1 MLGLVARMQ
10 LWQQVALTLKS
21 GLTVDKALAQ
31 AAATPG
37 PGASIAR
44 RLRATGEAALA
55 DAAARCPEAVPAIDE
70 AVLRAGE
77 MSGKLPEALLVLVER
92 LGRRRERLA
101 RLMLRLAYPV
111 LIVHLC
117 AVVGSFSQGAAG
129 EAAHGFWPGL
139 ALALLPFYV
148 LVAVPFLLPALLRR
162 AGPAA
167 ALAVDAF
174 ILRVPFIGRGARWE
188 AEAEFLWL
196 LGTMLQA
203 GIGLR
208 EALGFAAGR
217 VSNHALRAALQ
228 PVAAAVMR
236 GEPFGESLMRVP
248 YLSAQ
253 AVSRI
258 ATAEAAGSLPEVL
271 LLLAE
276 EAKTT
281 HDMGRTGLDG
291 AIIGFFCLLMAGYAM
306 WAILGFWSRYYG
318 ALFRI

>member
-1 MLGLVARMQ
+1 MLGLIARMQ

-37 PGASIAR
+37 PGASLAR
-44 RLRATGEAALA
+44 RLRAAGEAALA

-70 AVLRAGE
+70 AVIRAGE

-92 LGRRRERLA
+92 LRRRRERLA
-101 RLMLRLAYPV
+101 RLVLRLAYPV
-111 LIVHLC
+111 LIAHLC

-129 EAAHGFWPGL
+129 GATTGFWPGL

-148 LVAVPFLLPALLRR
+148 LVAVPFLVPALLRR
-162 AGPAA
+162 AGAAA

-174 ILRVPFIGRGARWE
+174 MLRVPFIGRSARVE

-203 GIGLR
+203 GIALR
-208 EALGFAAGR
+208 EALGFAAAR
-217 VSNHALRAALQ
+217 VGNRALRAALG
-228 PVAAAVMR
+228 PVAAAVVR
-236 GEPFGESLMRVP
+236 GESFGEALMNVP

-276 EAKTT
+276 EAKAT

-291 AIIGFFCLLMAGYAM
+291 AIIGYFYALMAGYAM
-306 WAILGFWSRYYG
+306 WAIFGFWSRYYG
-318 ALFRI
+318 TVLRL